1 MIIAERRSQKC
12 GLFFKMS
19 KMEKSIKRKV
29 LEKADKL
36 GNSATEK
43 EVAELDEK
51 LPAMKKGV
59 IAKAWDKVLFLW
71 EKIKSPDVPASLKI
85 VIAGALLY
93 LVLPLDVLPD
103 AIPGIGLLDDLSVI
117 LTVVREVSKYALPKL
132 EKKLEQ
138 KFYEA
143 SYQKIDEKL
152 SQVFSSMLLSSLITF
167 LINAAGCC
175 ILIFKPFGALPS
187 RYTAIV
193 FFSLAFV
200 YSSVRIIIYL
210 KKYGKVIKKISAS
223 IYRKKNF
230 AEGIADFVC
239 TEYKSI
245 EYIFT
250 GIRIAKNIIPE
261 LSDIPDAPE
270 IVNVFKDHYKRRIIL
285 AILIIVL
292 YSLLIWLTKFL
303 LLL

>member
-1 MIIAERRSQKC
+1 MD
-12 GLFFKMS
+12 
-19 KMEKSIKRKV
+19 KSIKKKA
-29 LEKADKL
+29 LEKADSL
-36 GNSATEK
+36 GNCATEK

-59 IAKAWDKVLFLW
+59 IAKVWDKVLYLW
-71 EKIKSPDVPASLKI
+71 EKIKSPDIPASLKI

-103 AIPGIGLLDDLSVI
+103 AIPGIGLLDDLTVI

-132 EKKLEQ
+132 EKKLEK
-138 KFYEA
+138 KFYEV

-152 SQVFSSMLLSSLITF
+152 SQIFSSMLRSTLITF

-175 ILIFKPFGALPS
+175 MLFFKPFGAVPS
-187 RYTAIV
+187 RYTAIG
-193 FFSLAFV
+193 FFSVAFV
-200 YSSVRIIIYL
+200 YSAVRIIIYF
-210 KKYGKVIKKISAS
+210 KKYARIIKKILAS

-230 AEGIADFVC
+230 AQGIADFVC
-239 TEYKSI
+239 TEYKAI

-270 IVNVFKDHYKRRIIL
+270 IVNVFKDHYKRRLIL
-285 AILIIVL
+285 AVLVIVVYSVLIA
-292 YSLLIWLTKFL
+292 LTKFL